1 MPHSSE
7 QAHLEVAHHELC
19 TSLTVLRL
27 AVELVRIRLRDEPPT
42 PTTIAVQVHL
52 ADADQALERLDRV
65 AFAIRAR
72 HGDALDGEGLPLG
85 SESASERKGSSSGGS
100 S

>member
-1 MPHSSE
+1 MPQSSE
-7 QAHLEVAHHELC
+7 QAHLAVAHHELC

-42 PTTIAVQVHL
+42 PTTIAVHVHL

-65 AFAIRAR
+65 ASAIRAR
-72 HGDALDGEGLPLG
+72 HEDATDGEGPPLG
-85 SESASERKGSSSGGS
+85 SESPSRRKGSSDGGPS
-100 S
+100 